1 MPFGAHS
8 RCAPEGFCDN
18 IDEGNNRSA
27 EQPAMTLELKNVTKR
42 VGADVHIYETS
53 LVLESGTFN
62 TLLGPT
68 LAGKTTLMELMAGLE
83 RPTSGEI
90 WFAGKNVNGVPV
102 QKRNVAMVYQQFI
115 NYPNMT
121 VFENIASPLRVAGM
135 AAREV
140 EHRVNTTAEILKLT
154 PMLQRSPGELS
165 GGQQQRTA
173 IARAL
178 VKDSDLILL
187 DEPLANLDYK
197 LREELRDELPKLFE
211 GGERIVVY
219 ATTEPTEA
227 LLFGGRTATLSEG
240 RVTQF
245 GPTSQVYRRPADLDT
260 ARVFSDPPINTA
272 PVTKLGGEILIG
284 GTIKLP
290 AGRTAE
296 RIADGQ
302 YTIGIRPHHI
312 TPQPEGDGAA
322 IDGRVLIAELS
333 GSESVVHFEING
345 DTWVSQ
351 SPGVHP
357 FEIGD
362 IARLHVD
369 VDRSFFF
376 ADDGRLVAGGE

>member
-1 MPFGAHS
+1 MS
-8 RCAPEGFCDN
+8 
-18 IDEGNNRSA
+18 
-27 EQPAMTLELKNVTKR
+27 LELRNVTKR
-42 VGADVHIYETS
+42 VGADVHIHETN
-53 LVLESGTFN
+53 LVLEAGTFT

-68 LAGKTTLMELMAGLE
+68 LAGKTTLMQLMAGLE
-83 RPTSGEI
+83 RPTSGEV
-90 WFAGKNVNGVPV
+90 WFGGRNVNGVAV

-115 NYPNMT
+115 NYPSMT
-121 VFENIASPLRVAGM
+121 VFENIASPLRVAG
-135 AAREV
+135 V
-140 EHRVNTTAEILKLT
+140 ERHEIERRVHKTAEILRLT
-154 PMLQRSPGELS
+154 PMLQRIPSELS

-245 GPTSQVYRRPADLDT
+245 GPTSDVYRHPVDLET

-272 PVTKLGGEILIG
+272 PVTKRGNEILIG
-284 GTIKLP
+284 DSIRLP
-290 AGRTAE
+290 AGNAAA
-296 RIADGQ
+296 RIADGR
-302 YTIGIRPHHI
+302 YTLGIRPHHI
-312 TPQPEGDGAA
+312 TPHDRGNGSSIE
-322 IDGRVLIAELS
+322 GRVLIAELS
-333 GSESVVHFEING
+333 GSESVIHFDLDG
-345 DTWVSQ
+345 YTWVSQ
-351 SPGVHP
+351 SPGIHP
-357 FEIGD
+357 LEVGET
-362 IARLHVD
+362 ARLHID

-376 ADDGRLVAGGE
+376 AGDGRLVAGGE